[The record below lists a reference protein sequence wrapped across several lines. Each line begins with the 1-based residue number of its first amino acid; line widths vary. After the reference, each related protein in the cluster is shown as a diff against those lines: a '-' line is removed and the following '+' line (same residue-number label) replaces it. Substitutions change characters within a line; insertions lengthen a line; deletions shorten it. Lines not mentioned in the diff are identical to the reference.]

1 MSLIIIAFTKGVKM
15 SKTIIILPNISICE
29 KHINQNTIITIIAA
43 TLMNA
48 IESLHAHVGSVKTY
62 FTSDDRLRSR
72 NLVFIRR
79 IIWSKIAV
87 TTSIDLIC
95 LPFTAIRF
103 FGTLS
108 KKKKTSICKHETKR
122 LH

>member
-48 IESLHAHVGSVKTY
+48 IDLYMHMLEA
-62 FTSDDRLRSR
+62 
-72 NLVFIRR
+72 
-79 IIWSKIAV
+79 SKR
-87 TTSIDLIC
+87 TLLQMID
-95 LPFTAIRF
+95 
-103 FGTLS
+103 FGVV
-108 KKKKTSICKHETKR
+108 I
-122 LH
+122 